1 MLQQWLQNGSKAE
14 KRGRSTASD
23 DSIKENN
30 ANAQSE
36 MKGDG
41 ISKKVCLTK
50 EFDASG
56 SIELVKP
63 LNESWKIPLQKEFT
77 KPYILKVEAHEIV

>member
-1 MLQQWLQNGSKAE
+1 
-14 KRGRSTASD
+14 
-23 DSIKENN
+23 
-30 ANAQSE
+30 